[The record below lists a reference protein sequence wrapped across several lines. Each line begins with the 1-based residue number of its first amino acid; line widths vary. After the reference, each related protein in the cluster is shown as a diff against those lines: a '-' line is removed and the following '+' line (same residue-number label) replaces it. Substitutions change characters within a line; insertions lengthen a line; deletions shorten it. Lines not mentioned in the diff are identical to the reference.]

1 MSKRNREKR
10 EVNSVWRDY
19 TSKLLQLLRTE
30 EAGRIMLEES
40 HMLGMIAS
48 SKSPEEHL
56 QRLHR
61 YINWYEIT
69 PTESKILEIYEEEP
83 DDALELWVAQ
93 LQPSGIK
100 RQTNQR
106 EEIEADIKEMGKP
119 APPFVFGMTSRSK

>member
-1 MSKRNREKR
+1 MSKRNRNKR
-10 EVNSVWRDY
+10 EVNTVWRDY
-19 TSKLLQLLRTE
+19 TSKLLLLLRSE
-30 EAGRIMLEES
+30 EAGSIMLEES
-40 HMLGMIAS
+40 HILGMIAS